1 MSLLNDRIV
10 DEVDHE
16 VALRLDCEP
25 VLRST
30 LLIPTWEALR
40 SQVTPSEGEICKI
53 NSAITNERCT
63 FERYVDIIAQTQQS
77 LDALRSACDEV
88 DRSIAL
94 KTSLVSPVRRL
105 PTEVLAIIITDVLRD
120 DSCDDISERMVS
132 SVMHVCH
139 RWREIALSLPVVWTD
154 ISFSYYS
161 EGNRCALLEECL
173 RRTQGKPLS
182 ITLSTMTGDVPADEA
197 FTQVLLASATRWQKL
212 TLDNISLPWLS
223 TDTLHAPAL
232 EHLEIMN
239 SHPTGWL
246 CFANCPAL
254 VSVTLDIPGFRELDL
269 PWGQLTSLDIDWA
282 HMASIDACLEAI
294 QGCDRLLT
302 FALSSSAG
310 SYPLDDLPDVV
321 LPALTELT
329 LARCASTLL
338 PLFHVPRLTSL
349 GIGGIGGYTVLQFL
363 ETYAARSEGDCLA
376 VTSLSL
382 YALRTEPDWVRLF
395 ELYANITELHVYSLD
410 DSVGPILLPLWLA
423 LRHRQDLLPHLAFL
437 DLPTLNITS
446 LQDVQLVEDIVDD
459 RVLRR
464 PAGVARLARLSFS
477 QIDPQYVRRVYKS
490 TKMLECRACWPVGFP
505 TPDDEDPSNED
516 AHDAHAEDG
525 DALDDTVFSDDE
537 VCDCVC
543 RKCAQGSKGLE
554 SEEALIPEFD
564 SDDVQSPVASET
576 DDPLAVQGMDLDE
589 EAFELVADYAMC
601 SSDDGSV
608 AEEWIEQELL
618 ID

>member
-63 FERYVDIIAQTQQS
+63 
-77 LDALRSACDEV
+77 
-88 DRSIAL
+88 IAL

-154 ISFSYYS
+154 ISFSHDS

-232 EHLEIMN
+232 EHLEITN

-254 VSVTLDIPGFRELDL
+254 SSVVLDIRGFRELDL
-269 PWGQLTSLDIDWA
+269 PWGQLTSLEIDWEN
-282 HMASIDACLEAI
+282 MATVDACLKAI
-294 QGCDRLLT
+294 QGCNRLLT
-302 FALSSSAG
+302 FALLSHG

-329 LARCASTLL
+329 LARSASTLL
-338 PLFHVPRLTSL
+338 PLFHVPHLTDL
-349 GIGGIGGYTVLQFL
+349 GIGGDGFAGIL
-363 ETYAARSEGDCLA
+363 ETYAARLEGDCLA
-376 VTSLSL
+376 VTCLSL
-382 YALRTEPDWVRLF
+382 CALTAESDWVRLF
-395 ELYANITELHVYSLD
+395 ELYTNIRRLTVYCPD
-410 DSVGPILLPLWLA
+410 EPAGPTLLPLWLA

-464 PAGVARLARLSFS
+464 PAGATRLARLSFE

-490 TKMLECRACWPVGFP
+490 TRMLDCRACWPVGFP
-505 TPDDEDPSNED
+505 TRDDEATPDDED
-516 AHDAHAEDG
+516 AYDAHAEDG
-525 DALDDTVFSDDE
+525 DAHDDKVFSDDE

-543 RKCAQGSKGLE
+543 RKCTQGSKVL
-554 SEEALIPEFD
+554 EEALIPEFD
-564 SDDVQSPVASET
+564 SDDVKSPFASET
-576 DDPLAVQGMDLDE
+576 DDPLTIQGMDLDE
-589 EAFELVADYAMC
+589 EASELDADYAMC
-601 SSDDGSV
+601 SSDDDSV
-608 AEEWIEQELL
+608 ADEWVEQELL
-618 ID
+618 IE